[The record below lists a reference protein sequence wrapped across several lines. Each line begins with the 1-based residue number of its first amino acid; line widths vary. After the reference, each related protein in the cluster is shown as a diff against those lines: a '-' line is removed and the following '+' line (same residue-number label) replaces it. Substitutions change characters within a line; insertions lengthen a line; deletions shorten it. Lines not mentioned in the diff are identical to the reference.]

1 MKRRGYNQAKQ
12 DENLAAEILDVCL
25 VEALQKQEKQ
35 KICELDTTGKTA
47 DETLNEVLAVLNGK
61 KQCYVGTVNWMGLLE
76 REGKLDEYL
85 KT

>member
-1 MKRRGYNQAKQ
+1 MRRRSYTQAKQ

-35 KICELDTTGKTA
+35 KICELDITEKTA
-47 DETLNEVLAVLNGK
+47 DDTLSEVLNVLAGK
-61 KQCYVGTVNWMGLLE
+61 KQCFVGSVDWMGLLE
-76 REGKLDEYL
+76 RAGKLDEYL